1 MIPDDEVERVRES
14 ADIVAIIG
22 EYVNLRRVGAD
33 FRGPCP
39 FHQGT
44 HRNFSVSPRRNVYN
58 CFVCGEKGDVFTF
71 LRKRLGVD
79 WPSAVR
85 MVAQKT
91 GLDLHETQ
99 AKRDGPDPRE
109 PLWEVNAAAQVYFE
123 RVLWDD
129 PLGHAAR
136 TYLAERAIPR
146 DLASQFGMGFAPRE
160 IGLMRAALGTLGF
173 DDERLLTAGLLVRAE
188 DSAEPRPRF
197 RERLVFPI
205 HDISGR
211 VAGFGGRLLRSG
223 EPKYLNTAESPV
235 YSKGRLLYG
244 LHTAKNAIRRTERA
258 LLVEGYFDVVR
269 LVGNGIEEVV
279 APLGTALT
287 SDQAALLAKYTR
299 NVFLLYD
306 SDKAGL
312 KATFRSG
319 DELLTQGASVR
330 VVTLPDGEDPDT
342 FVQKFG
348 RDALE
353 EQLDQAIDVFERK
366 VQLLQR
372 GGWFSDLHRRRQ
384 AIDRLLPT
392 IRAAI
397 DPLTRDMYIGRAA
410 EASGIDRQVLAE
422 EAGEPAGQRP
432 RSNRW
437 SSAPAP
443 TAARALSAAAEAQR
457 TPRRVPRAAPAPR
470 GAGSSAEREL
480 VRAMIQSRG
489 LVERVAER
497 VGPDQFRD
505 ARYREIFDTL
515 LRVGPETLA
524 DELTAAMS
532 RDATETFDRL
542 SGDPEVIQDL
552 ERTVHDCLT
561 RIQTRD
567 LEERRDEIQRLLLA
581 AQDVE
586 KDKLVREKEQIRD
599 EIRRLAESGSSL

>member
-1 MIPDDEVERVRES
+1 
-14 ADIVAIIG
+14 
-22 EYVNLRRVGAD
+22 
-33 FRGPCP
+33 
-39 FHQGT
+39 
-44 HRNFSVSPRRNVYN
+44 
-58 CFVCGEKGDVFTF
+58 
-71 LRKRLGVD
+71 
-79 WPSAVR
+79 
-85 MVAQKT
+85 
-91 GLDLHETQ
+91 
-99 AKRDGPDPRE
+99 
-109 PLWEVNAAAQVYFE
+109 
-123 RVLWDD
+123 
-129 PLGHAAR
+129 
-136 TYLAERAIPR
+136 
-146 DLASQFGMGFAPRE
+146 
-160 IGLMRAALGTLGF
+160 
-173 DDERLLTAGLLVRAE
+173 
-188 DSAEPRPRF
+188 
-197 RERLVFPI
+197 
-205 HDISGR
+205 
-211 VAGFGGRLLRSG
+211 
-223 EPKYLNTAESPV
+223 
-235 YSKGRLLYG
+235 
-244 LHTAKNAIRRTERA
+244 
-258 LLVEGYFDVVR
+258 VEGYFDVVR

-319 DELLTQGASVR
+319 DELLSQGASVR

-392 IRAAI
+392 IRAAV

-410 EASGIDRQVLAE
+410 EASGIDRQVLGE

-432 RSNRW
+432 RGNRW

-443 TAARALSAAAEAQR
+443 TTARAPSAASEAQR
-457 TPRRVPRAAPAPR
+457 TPRRVSRSAPATR

-497 VGPDQFRD
+497 VGPDQFRF
-505 ARYREIFDTL
+505 ARFREIFDTR
-515 LRVGPETLA
+515 LRVAPVVRA
-524 DELTAAMS
+524 AALTEAMS
-532 RDATETFDRL
+532 RDATEAYDRL
-542 SGDPEVIQDL
+542 AGDPEVIQDL

-567 LEERRDEIQRLLLA
+567 LEERRDEIQKLLLA
-581 AQDVE
+581 AHDVE
-586 KDKLVREKEQIRD
+586 KDRLVREKEQIRD